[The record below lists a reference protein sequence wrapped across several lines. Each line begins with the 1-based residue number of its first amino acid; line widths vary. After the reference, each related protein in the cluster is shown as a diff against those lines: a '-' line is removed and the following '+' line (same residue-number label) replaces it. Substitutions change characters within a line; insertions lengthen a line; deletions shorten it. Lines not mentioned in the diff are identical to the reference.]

1 MAIYGRV
8 YLAMSFVAFASM
20 AGGCSSSDDGPN
32 GTGAAG
38 GAGGSRPSDGGAC
51 AGGGD
56 ATIFDAAPDAPPTGT
71 CDPVVA
77 EHPSEGANHMPICS
91 PLTFG
96 TNPPSSGNHYPTW
109 AAYQSYERAIAR
121 GFWVHSLEH
130 GAVVITYNCPGGCP
144 SEVAEA
150 QAYIDSLPSDCG
162 STPRRIILTPDPELD
177 VRFAASAW
185 GFTLRANCFDRDA
198 FAAFQDAH
206 YGRGPESICGGGVDP
221 TDMCGVSVCP

>member
-1 MAIYGRV
+1 MAILGRV
-8 YLAMSFVAFASM
+8 HLAASFVVLASL
-20 AGGCSSSDDGPN
+20 AVGCSSSDDGSG
-32 GTGAAG
+32 GTGATG
-38 GAGGSRPSDGGAC
+38 GAGGSGPSDAGAC
-51 AGGGD
+51 AGAGGSAID
-56 ATIFDAAPDAPPTGT
+56 ATPPGT
-71 CDPVVA
+71 CEPVVA
-77 EHPSEGANHMPICS
+77 EHPSEGANHMPVCS

-96 TNPPSSGNHYPTW
+96 TNPPSSGNHYGIW
-109 AAYQSYERAIAR
+109 AAYQTYNRAIAR

-144 SEVAEA
+144 SEVAEV

-162 STPRRIILTPDPELD
+162 STSRRIILTPDPELD

-185 GFTLRANCFDRDA
+185 GFTLRANCFDRGA

-206 YGRGPESICGGGVDP
+206 YGHGPESICGGGVDP